1 MSDKKGISPMHDK
14 KPLNKTNY
22 TPLSRKA
29 QCPKKLHTAY
39 DDREEKTTETQ
50 KWKKSVPHI
59 NNTNILLL
67 KTPPR
72 VYCSA
77 AEIVCKECMAT
88 SDEYLGW
95 HFGWESS
102 TINKA

>member
-50 KWKKSVPHI
+50 K
-59 NNTNILLL
+59 
-67 KTPPR
+67 
-72 VYCSA
+72 
-77 AEIVCKECMAT
+77 
-88 SDEYLGW
+88 
-95 HFGWESS
+95 
-102 TINKA
+102 